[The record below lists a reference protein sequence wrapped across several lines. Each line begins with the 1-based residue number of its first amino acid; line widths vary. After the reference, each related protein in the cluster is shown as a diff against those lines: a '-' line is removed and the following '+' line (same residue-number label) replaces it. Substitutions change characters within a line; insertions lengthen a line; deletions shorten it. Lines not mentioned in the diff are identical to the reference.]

1 MSKPGKPVDLLS
13 TVRKK
18 NRRAAFLAVPA
29 SLALSL
35 FVMSAQAETIRLGVD
50 AMRQLAFTALQ
61 AGFAQQALT
70 YTDALLTRDPA
81 DTTALIIRAQALRA
95 LGRAPEARSV
105 AKQAWDLADT
115 DKARF
120 GAAMAM
126 AQALSTMDR
135 RTAAQLWLRR
145 AVQNAPNDRARDIAR
160 RDFGYVKSRNP
171 WVLQFDGTAS
181 PSSNINNGS
190 RQTQMSL
197 SGLPILFEI
206 PAQNQ
211 ALSGFELGFGV
222 TSTYRFAP
230 TDRAMTEARFAL
242 NSQISALSP
251 AAKAAAPL
259 ARNADY
265 TFAAAE
271 VGLQQTRKLSSR
283 DTLALRLSGT
293 LGHNWYGGDDLSDYL
308 RLSMGLDQKLP
319 NGASLRFGVSADKT
333 ARLDSPLQSSDRVA
347 VTLGY
352 TLAVGAA
359 GQDRLTFGLE
369 AATTTSASAEVRST
383 AQTAS
388 LEWTRAAPIAGIAL
402 SAGLQIGSQRFAD
415 SGYVSGGRDDLK
427 LSANL
432 SMTFQTIDY
441 YGFSPVLTLQASKNR
456 SNSALHDS
464 ESFGIA
470 LGIQSS
476 F

>member
-1 MSKPGKPVDLLS
+1 MTLRFKLSAAVVAVVALLAAPATAKPIVLSVDS
-13 TVRKK
+13 
-18 NRRAAFLAVPA
+18 
-29 SLALSL
+29 
-35 FVMSAQAETIRLGVD
+35 
-50 AMRQLAFTALQ
+50 MRQLAYQTLQ
-61 AGFAQQALT
+61 AGFAEQALT
-70 YTDALLTRDPA
+70 YTDALLTRDA
-81 DTTALIIRAQALRA
+81 NDTTALIIRAQALRA
-95 LGRAPEARSV
+95 LGRAPEARLV
-105 AKQAWDLADT
+105 AKQAWNLADT

-126 AQALSTMDR
+126 AQALSSMDR
-135 RTAAQLWLRR
+135 RTVAQLWLRR
-145 AVQNAPNDRARDIAR
+145 AAQYAPNARARDIAR

-171 WVLQFDGTAS
+171 WVLQFDGTAQ

-190 RQTQMSL
+190 RQTKMSL
-197 SGLPILFEI
+197 SGLPIDFEI
-206 PAQNQ
+206 PAQSQ

-242 NSQISALSP
+242 NGQIVALSA

-259 ARNADY
+259 ARNGDY

-271 VGLQQTRKLSSR
+271 VGVQQTRALGGQGR
-283 DTLALRLSGT
+283 TVLRLTGT

-308 RLSMGLDQKLP
+308 RLSMGLDHQLHS
-319 NGASLRFGVSADKT
+319 GAALNFGLSADKT
-333 ARLDSPLQSSDRVA
+333 ARIDSPLQSSDRVA

-352 TLAVGAA
+352 TIRAGAKGA
-359 GQDRLTFGLE
+359 DRLKFELE
-369 AATTTSASAEVRST
+369 AATTASTSAEVRST

-388 LEWTRAAPIAGIAL
+388 VEWTKGAAVAGIAL
-402 SAGLQIGSQRFAD
+402 SGGLQIGTQTYSD
-415 SGYVSGGRDDLK
+415 SRYVTGGRDDLK

-432 SMTFQTIDY
+432 SMTFQAIDY
-441 YGFSPVLTLQASKNR
+441 LGFSPVLTLQVSKNR

-464 ESFGIA
+464 ENFGLAFGIR
-470 LGIQSS
+470 SS